1 MRRFVLMLSLL
12 SGCQLFFD
20 SPNLVNSDASTV
32 QPDAELCGTFNAI
45 STGDQMML
53 VNNGGVSDSALLGPL
68 LNAKLLFEISGIGV
82 TSHNGKVPSS
92 FLTATKSS
100 IQIRNAVPSV
110 DTQRSIDVINAKL
123 NSAESTW
130 PIPESNNDGQMLQ
143 LSDKSPLESI
153 TRLSIV
159 NTTDVYFVLS
169 CEDPYINLLENGFR
183 LAKSGSRKQCQWS
196 VTEPR
201 ANGFVQLITVGS
213 YNSSVNLASNP
224 CKE

>member
-1 MRRFVLMLSLL
+1 MRCFVLMLSLL

-20 SPNLVNSDASTV
+20 SPNLANSDASPV
-32 QPDAELCGTFNAI
+32 QPDAESCGTFNAI
-45 STGDQMML
+45 STGDQMIL
-53 VNNGGVSDSALLGPL
+53 VNNGGVSDSALLEPL

-82 TSHNGKVPSS
+82 TSHNGKAPSS
-92 FLTATKSS
+92 FLTATESS
-100 IQIRNAVPSV
+100 IQIRN
-110 DTQRSIDVINAKL
+110 TINTKL

-130 PIPESNNDGQMLQ
+130 SIPESNNGGQLLQ
-143 LSDKSPLESI
+143 LSDESPLESI
-153 TRLSIV
+153 TRYSIV
-159 NTTDVYFVLS
+159 NATDVYFVLS